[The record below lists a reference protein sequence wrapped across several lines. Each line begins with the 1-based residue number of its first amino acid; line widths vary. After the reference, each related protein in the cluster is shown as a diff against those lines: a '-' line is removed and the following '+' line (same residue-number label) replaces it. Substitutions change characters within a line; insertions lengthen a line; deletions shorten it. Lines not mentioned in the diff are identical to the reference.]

1 MDLDKGLQ
9 APEMNQAKPEEQQ
22 TESTRL
28 TSRNARLYSQI
39 KIPSKFTIVPFFR
52 ENHESDDKAKKH
64 RPTMCEENQLPNVWY
79 NFSEKVTAFKAL
91 SCYGRH
97 ENEKE
102 GFMKRVIDARY
113 IKEGHRVQGA

>member
-39 KIPSKFTIVPFFR
+39 KIPSKFTIVPFFVKIMNQMIKPR
-52 ENHESDDKAKKH
+52 NTDLLCAKKINCLTFGIISQRKSQPLKH
-64 RPTMCEENQLPNVWY
+64 SAATDDT
-79 NFSEKVTAFKAL
+79 KT
-91 SCYGRH
+91 
-97 ENEKE
+97 
-102 GFMKRVIDARY
+102 KRRDL
-113 IKEGHRVQGA
+113 